1 MPAAKALVK
10 HVIGDEA
17 VSKFNSVSVS
27 NITIQR
33 CIARMSTD
41 INEQVITEVQAQ
53 NMDLPYNWTNQL
65 TCQTE
70 RSFGYIALCY

>member
-17 VSKFNSVSVS
+17 VPKFNSASVS
-27 NITIQR
+27 NNTIQR

-53 NMDLPYNWTNQL
+53 NMDLPYNWTNQP
-65 TCQTE
+65 TCQTA